1 MVVDVLLLIVGL
13 AVLIYGGDLLVN
25 GSVKIAKHFSI
36 SPLIIGM
43 TIVAFGTSA
52 PELIVS
58 IKASLAG
65 SSEIAIGNVIGSN
78 IANLALVLGLTA
90 LIFPLAIENQSLR
103 VDWPVMMFASGLFYL
118 FMLDGEIARWE
129 GIVLF
134 SLLIGFVI
142 WLLNI
147 KKESSVEDDTNNTK
161 KTSITKPILLVI
173 VGLIGLYF
181 GSEWLLNGAV
191 NIAKQAG
198 ISEHI
203 IGVTIIAFGT
213 SVPELATS
221 VIAAFKKQ
229 ADISIGNLIGSNI
242 FNIMAVIGLTGIIT
256 PIPVSKMVLD
266 FDIFWVIGIAFIL
279 FPLMRFGRVITR
291 TKGIFLLTIYL
302 AYILL
307 LLNY

>member
-1 MVVDVLLLIVGL
+1 MVIDVLLLIVGL

-173 VGLIGLYF
+173 AGLIGLYF

-221 VIAAFKKQ
+221 AIAAFKKQ

-291 TKGIFLLTIYL
+291 TKGIFLLAIYL

-307 LLNY
+307 LLNH

>member
-1 MVVDVLLLIVGL
+1 MIIDVLLLIVGL

-103 VDWPVMMFASGLFYL
+103 IDWPMMMFASGLFYL
-118 FMLDGEIARWE
+118 FILDGEIARWE

-134 SLLIGFVI
+134 SILIAFI
-142 WLLNI
+142 IFLLNI
-147 KKESSVEDDTNNTK
+147 KKTNITEEEKNNAK
-161 KTSITKPILLVI
+161 KTSITKPIFLVFAGLL
-173 VGLIGLYF
+173 GLYF

-191 NIAKQAG
+191 NIAKKAG
-198 ISEHI
+198 ISEHV

-221 VIAAFKKQ
+221 AIAAFKKQ

-242 FNIMAVIGLTGIIT
+242 FNILAVIGLTGIIT
-256 PIPVSKMVLD
+256 PIPVSEMVIN
-266 FDIFWVIGIAFIL
+266 FDVFWVIGIAFVL
-279 FPLMRFGRVITR
+279 FPLMRYGKIITR

-307 LLNY
+307 LLNH